1 MQYTFENRDY
11 IEQKIILVMTL
22 DRKKKTERILV
33 GQEELIRVALKFDNA
48 IPVFCDVTRPLGS
61 VLFDEE
67 YNNAQEWYDNTIY
80 PIYTFPTMSDFSNN
94 QYEKYLADYL
104 NYKCQSNNPVSMYL
118 AFHIWNEYMKLKQIK
133 GDTTTYVYAM
143 KNKMDGLFAEYYLS
157 FTPKIQDIFHHP
169 SALDV
174 YEQSKLKHG
183 DTARLEL
190 WMPNKHFSNECV
202 VADNTLKPLITYYQ
216 NRLDDWH
223 LYVKTCKVC
232 GKKFLA
238 DSQRYEL
245 CSDKCRKAQSLQNK
259 RDFDDRARK
268 NNYDLVY
275 KNECQNW
282 RNKINKA
289 IKSGTYSPEQ
299 IDKMKQLFSDFKKE
313 ALYKKK
319 QVKTKE
325 ITAKEFTDWIY
336 SQSNDILTLIN

>member
-1 MQYTFENRDY
+1 MNYTFENRDY

-48 IPVFCDVTRPLGS
+48 IPVFCDITRPLGS

-67 YNNAQEWYDNTIY
+67 YLNAQEWYDNTIY
-80 PIYTFPTMSDFSNN
+80 PIYAFPSMSGFSKN

-104 NYKCQSNNPVSMYL
+104 NYKSQSNNPISMYL
-118 AFHIWNEYMKLKQIK
+118 AFHIWNEYMKLKHIK
-133 GDTTTYVYAM
+133 GDTSAYIYAM
-143 KNKMDGLFAEYYLS
+143 KNKIDGLFAEFYLS
-157 FTPKIQDIFHHP
+157 LTPNIREMLRHPFTSDT
-169 SALDV
+169 
-174 YEQSKLKHG
+174 YEQNKLKHG
-183 DTARLEL
+183 DTTRLEL
-190 WMPNKHFSNECV
+190 WLPNRNFSNECV
-202 VADNTLKPLITYYQ
+202 VADNAIKPIITYYE
-216 NRLDDWH
+216 NRLADWH

-289 IKSGTYSPEQ
+289 IKSGTYYPEQ
-299 IDKMKQLFSDFKKE
+299 IEKMKQLFSDFKKE
-313 ALYKKK
+313 ALHKKK
-319 QVKTKE
+319 QIKAKE
-325 ITAKEFTDWIY
+325 ITAKEFTDWVY
-336 SQSNDILTLIN
+336 SQGNIINRLL